1 MQSRLSDQKTIKFR
15 ADLEFNQ
22 VNLILKKEQSLVIL
36 LLKAF
41 SSKKKEIKL
50 QHKALKNERVRTDM
64 YFSEHKFAV
73 ENHEKGHT
81 DRNQDKENERQIKI
95 EKHSDC
101 KFFYRIN
108 RDAEGFDIFL

>member
-1 MQSRLSDQKTIKFR
+1 
-15 ADLEFNQ
+15 
-22 VNLILKKEQSLVIL
+22 
-36 LLKAF
+36 
-41 SSKKKEIKL
+41 
-50 QHKALKNERVRTDM
+50 M